1 MKAGDL
7 VKLNARRADH
17 PAYKNGVLYL
27 VSKVHPLRLDPKTK
41 WARKQLVE
49 LISPSGAL
57 VSFDAA
63 DLEVVSESSGDDAE
77 AHGKRGEK

>member
-27 VSKVHPLRLDPKTK
+27 VSKVHMGKGLCGRN
-41 WARKQLVE
+41 LVE
-49 LISPSGAL
+49 LYTPSGSLIAFTYEELEL
-57 VSFDAA
+57 VC
-63 DLEVVSESSGDDAE
+63 ES
-77 AHGKRGEK
+77 R